1 MGAVTVPQDHQ
12 LDAERAVL
20 GSLLIDSS
28 IVKDV
33 FGKVEVG
40 DFLNSVNRKI
50 FLAARTAFRE
60 GEPVDPISIRNRVGE
75 ELTGYLVQLME
86 ITPTSANWKIYA
98 EFMRQQTA
106 LQRIKDIAEKLM
118 DAARLEDCRTPVAEL
133 GQLLGTGR
141 KVDAWNMR
149 EMLDDFYASQDPDQP
164 TPEYITYGI
173 REIDDGTYTEPGDVV
188 MLGGYPSDGKTAL
201 ALMLAYNMAA
211 KRKVGFFSLET
222 DKKKIRDRMVS
233 HVAQIDF
240 NGIKRR
246 TLQED
251 DWKAVADKQDSF
263 VKRDLTV
270 LRASGLTVTE
280 ISSISQAYGFD
291 VIFIDYVQLIVP
303 EIDRRAPRSEQMAD
317 VSRALHVFAQ
327 TTGTAVVELAQLSR
341 PEKSGGWREPVMQDL
356 KESGQFEQD
365 ADIIFLLFRPSP
377 NSDLDQDK
385 HRILK
390 VAKNKEGRRGKWPLH
405 FAGEKQTFSVMVD
418 GEASK
423 KTMRS
428 LTAAGKAARNK
439 NHIEAQGQQAMSG
452 FVDITDQENG
462 DVPF

>member
-1 MGAVTVPQDHQ
+1 MAAVTVPQDHT

-28 IVKDV
+28 IAKDV

-40 DFLNSVNRKI
+40 DFLNGVNRKI

-60 GEPVDPISIRNRVGE
+60 GEPVDPFSIRNRVGD
-75 ELTGYLVQLME
+75 ELTNYLVQLME
-86 ITPTSANWKIYA
+86 ITPTSANWKVYA
-98 EFMRQQTA
+98 DFMRQQAA
-106 LQRIKDIAEKLM
+106 LQRIKDIAEKLL

-141 KVDAWNMR
+141 KVDAWSMK
-149 EMLDDFYASQDPDQP
+149 EMLDDFFASQDPD
-164 TPEYITYGI
+164 TPAPQYITYGI

-211 KRKVGFFSLET
+211 ARKVGFFSLET
-222 DKKKIRDRMVS
+222 DKKKLRDRVIS

-240 NGIKRR
+240 NDIKRR
-246 TLQED
+246 TLQEG
-251 DWKAVADKQDSF
+251 DWKAVAEKQDDF

-270 LRASGLTVTE
+270 LRASGLTATE
-280 ISSISQAYGFD
+280 ISSISQAYGFE
-291 VIFIDYVQLIVP
+291 VIFIDYVQLIAP

-317 VSRALHVFAQ
+317 VSRALHIFAQ
-327 TTGTAVVELAQLSR
+327 TSGTTVVELAQLSR

-365 ADIIFLLFRPSP
+365 ADIIFLLFRPNP
-377 NSDLDQDK
+377 KGDLDQEK

-405 FAGEKQTFSVMVD
+405 FAGEKQTFSVIVD
-418 GEASK
+418 DEAFR

-428 LTAAGKAARNK
+428 LAAAGKAARNK
-439 NHIEAQGQQAMSG
+439 NHVEAQGQQELTG
-452 FVDITDQENG
+452 FRELEGEQS

>member
-1 MGAVTVPQDHQ
+1 MAVELPKDHT

-28 IVKDV
+28 IAKDV

-40 DFLNSVNRKI
+40 DFLNGVNRKI
-50 FLAARTAFRE
+50 FLAGRTAFRE
-60 GEPVDPISIRNRVGE
+60 GEPVDPFSIRNRVGE
-75 ELTGYLVQLME
+75 ELTDYLVQLME

-98 EFMRQQTA
+98 DFMRQQA
-106 LQRIKDIAEKLM
+106 SLQRMKDIAEKLL
-118 DAARLEDCRTPVAEL
+118 DATRLEDCRGPVAEL
-133 GQLLGTGR
+133 SQLLGAGR

-149 EMLDDFYASQDPDQP
+149 EMLDDFFASQDPEQP
-164 TPEYITYGI
+164 PVEYIRYGI
-173 REIDDGTYTEPGDVV
+173 PEVDDGTYTHPGDVV

-201 ALMLAYNMAA
+201 ALMLAYSMASSH
-211 KRKVGFFSLET
+211 KVGFFSLET
-222 DKKKIRDRMVS
+222 DKRKLRDRMVS

-240 NGIKRR
+240 NDIKRR
-246 TLQED
+246 TLQET
-251 DWKAVADKQDSF
+251 DWSALAARQADF

-280 ISSISQAYGFD
+280 IASISKAYGFD
-291 VIFIDYVQLIVP
+291 VIFLDYVQLITP

-317 VSRALHVFAQ
+317 VSRALHTFAQ
-327 TTGTAVVELAQLSR
+327 TSGTMVVELAQLSR

-365 ADIIFLLFRPSP
+365 ADIIFLLFRPNP
-377 NSDLDQDK
+377 KSDLDQEK

-405 FAGEKQTFSVMVD
+405 FAGDKQTFSVIVD
-418 GEASK
+418 GEASRK
-423 KTMRS
+423 VMRK
-428 LTAAGKAARNK
+428 LYAEGKAARAK
-439 NHIEAQGQQAMSG
+439 NHAEAQGQQELTG
-452 FVDITDQENG
+452 FREITGEDAEKG
-462 DVPF
+462 LPF